1 MFLMSFSLPVLLDQP
16 KVFLPQG
23 DRFPF
28 YTMDILS
35 LLQGHRTELPQMQ
48 LPLRLVVQLEF
59 MRFQVPILFPPGYL
73 KQKDSTLAI

>member
-1 MFLMSFSLPVLLDQP
+1 
-16 KVFLPQG
+16 
-23 DRFPF
+23 
-28 YTMDILS
+28 MDILS

-48 LPLRLVVQLEF
+48 LPLRLVAQLKF